1 MGKNIE
7 NRSVPVDQGKQP
19 QMTLFTLTRPDLCAA
34 PAAPTSSTP
43 SKVGCPL
50 SLTSSLSQM
59 VTSDGGNTVAG
70 SGSVRLRVAELEG
83 RVAIAGRP
91 DFVKGARAHH
101 IN

>member
-7 NRSVPVDQGKQP
+7 NHSVPVDQGKQP
-19 QMTLFTLTRPDLCAA
+19 QMTLSTLTRPDLCAA
-34 PAAPTSSTP
+34 PAVPTSSTP
-43 SKVGCPL
+43 SIGCPL

-83 RVAIAGRP
+83 RVAVAGRP

-101 IN
+101 I